1 MVKRYYGGIISAT
14 QAVANA
20 TSASGFFN
28 TTQQMQAKA
37 AGNWPMP
44 SPGTVQYLVV
54 AGGGGAGG
62 DRGGGGGGGGFRTA
76 TGFELAL
83 ATNYV
88 VTVGAGGNGGSDY
101 YTRGSNGSN

>member
-62 DRGGGGGGGGFRTA
+62 YRGSGGAGDGIRTA
-76 TGFELAL
+76 T
-83 ATNYV
+83 
-88 VTVGAGGNGGSDY
+88 
-101 YTRGSNGSN
+101 